1 MSTELVRQN
10 RSTARQFSETL
21 VDRCRQGVAEQL
33 DQLRDGQLE
42 LHENGSRWVCGE
54 VGSLHAE
61 LTIDDASAWVDIAL
75 GGSIGAAESY
85 MDGHWHS
92 RDLTSLIQLFARNL
106 DALDRIES
114 KQRWWNQATRKLAH
128 WWYDNSRQGAK
139 RNIARHYDLGNDMF
153 KLWLDPLMM
162 YSSAIYPHTNA
173 SLEQAAEYKLRR
185 IAEKLKIKAT
195 DQVLEIGTGWGGLS
209 IFLARNYGCHVTTTT
224 ISREQYDE
232 AKARIEALGFQDKI
246 TLLLQDYRELQGQ
259 FDKLV
264 SIEMIE
270 AVGLKYLPEY
280 FRKCSS
286 LLKPDGAFLLQS
298 ITIADQRYDYAAS
311 NVDFIQKY
319 IFPGGALPSNSRI
332 AECLRD
338 DTDMMLMHH
347 EDIGQHYA
355 RTLRDWR
362 QRFLSNKEAI
372 LAQGYD
378 QRFLRMWEYYL
389 CYCEGGF
396 LERTISCAQLL
407 MHKPRCRDL
416 VSGLQ

>member
-195 DQVLEIGTGWGGLS
+195 DQVLVLHTQSSMQTVSCSYPYEFIPSNADSPRYQSRLDSVQSGLPR
-209 IFLARNYGCHVTTTT
+209 AGCSKLGVQA
-224 ISREQYDE
+224 SSSDLLRCSSSSM
-232 AKARIEALGFQDKI
+232 ARILTLG
-246 TLLLQDYRELQGQ
+246 
-259 FDKLV
+259 
-264 SIEMIE
+264 
-270 AVGLKYLPEY
+270 
-280 FRKCSS
+280 
-286 LLKPDGAFLLQS
+286 
-298 ITIADQRYDYAAS
+298 
-311 NVDFIQKY
+311 
-319 IFPGGALPSNSRI
+319 
-332 AECLRD
+332 
-338 DTDMMLMHH
+338 
-347 EDIGQHYA
+347 
-355 RTLRDWR
+355 
-362 QRFLSNKEAI
+362 
-372 LAQGYD
+372 
-378 QRFLRMWEYYL
+378 
-389 CYCEGGF
+389 
-396 LERTISCAQLL
+396 
-407 MHKPRCRDL
+407 
-416 VSGLQ
+416 